1 MQESSCHS
9 LFSYG
14 IVKKMRVS
22 NVYNRNKKGEYG
34 LKLMWHYTMRY
45 KKLLFFDFICVFG
58 FILIELGLPTIL
70 ARMID
75 TAIPQKDVSQVQQLG
90 LLMVAITVIGVTMN
104 ILLGYFTSRI
114 TTNITADIRDDLFE
128 KTQGYSHYEYEKI
141 GVSSLITRVTNDAY
155 QIMIFLQNILRLG
168 FMTPMMFAVSLY
180 MVFRTS
186 PGLSWYVLGALPVL
200 LVAVVLIAKISDPLS
215 TKQQKNLD
223 KINSILRENLSGLR
237 VIRAFVNEKFE
248 EKRFEKVNNEYTSSS
263 KSLFRLMA
271 VAQPGFYFLF
281 NIVMVLIIWNGSKQ
295 IEVGNLMLGDLI
307 AFIEY
312 IFHALFS
319 FMLFASVFMM
329 YPRAAVSARRIQEAL
344 DAESEIVEKDN
355 GVTDSDIKGYVEFKN
370 VTFAYPGH
378 AESPVIRDVSFTAAP
393 GQTVAFIGST
403 GSGKST
409 LIQLIPRF
417 YDVSDGQVL
426 VDGIDVRE
434 YQMRALRQKIGYIPQ
449 KALLFTGTIA
459 DNLRYGKEDAT
470 EADMERAAEIAQAA
484 DFIESTPDKFDTE
497 LAEGGTNFS
506 GGQKQR
512 LAIARAVIRQPE
524 IYIFDDSFSA
534 LDYQTDA
541 KLRARLKKETTE
553 STVLIV
559 AQRVGTIMHADKIIV
574 LDEGNVVGM
583 GTHRELLE
591 TCSIYYD
598 IAASQLSE
606 EELA

>member
-1 MQESSCHS
+1 M
-9 LFSYG
+9 
-14 IVKKMRVS
+14 
-22 NVYNRNKKGEYG
+22 
-34 LKLMWHYTMRY
+34 KLMWRYTMRY
-45 KKLLFFDFICVFG
+45 KKLLFADFICVFG

-75 TAIPQKDVSQVQQLG
+75 KGIIPRDMDYIYQQG
-90 LLMVAITVIGVTMN
+90 IWMVVITIIGVAMN
-104 ILLGYFTSRI
+104 ILLGYFGARI
-114 TTNITADIRDDLFE
+114 TTNIVRDIRDDLFE
-128 KTQGYSHYEYEKI
+128 KIQTFSHSEYESI
-141 GVSSLITRVTNDAY
+141 GVSSLITRTTNDAY
-155 QIMIFLQNILRLG
+155 QIMLFMGNILRLG
-168 FMTPMMFAVSLY
+168 FMTPVMFIASLY
-180 MVFRTS
+180 MVMRTS
-186 PGLSWYVLGALPVL
+186 PSLGMYVLGALPFL
-200 LVAVVLIAKISDPLS
+200 LLAVVGIARLSEPLS
-215 TKQQKNLD
+215 KKQQKNLD
-223 KINSILRENLSGLR
+223 GINGILRENLSGLR

-248 EKRFEKVNNEYTSSS
+248 ESRFNKVNETYTKSS

-271 VAQPGFYFLF
+271 AAQPGFFFLF
-281 NIVMVLIIWNGSKQ
+281 NIVMVLIIWSGTIQ
-295 IEVGNLMLGDLI
+295 ISHGDLEVGNLI

-329 YPRAAVSARRIQEAL
+329 YPRAAVSASRIQEAL
-344 DAESEIVEKDN
+344 DMEPAIREEE
-355 GVTDSDIKGYVEFKN
+355 GVTETATKGYLEFKN

-378 AESPVIRDVSFTAAP
+378 AESPVIRNVSFKASP
-393 GQTVAFIGST
+393 GETVAFIGST

-417 YDVSDGQVL
+417 YDVSEGEILIDGVN
-426 VDGIDVRE
+426 VKE
-434 YQMRALRQKIGYIPQ
+434 YKLSALRNKIGYIPQ

-470 EADMERAAEIAQAA
+470 LEEMERAIDIAQA
-484 DFIESTPDKFDTE
+484 TE
-497 LAEGGTNFS
+497 FVSQKPQGYDEPLSEGGTNFS

-512 LAIARAVIRQPE
+512 LAIARAIIRNPE

-541 KLRARLKKETTE
+541 NLRARLKKETTE

-559 AQRVGTIMHADKIIV
+559 AQRVGTIMHADRIV
-574 LDEGNVVGM
+574 VLNEGDVVGI

-591 TCSIYYD
+591 TCPIYYD

>member
-1 MQESSCHS
+1 
-9 LFSYG
+9 
-14 IVKKMRVS
+14 
-22 NVYNRNKKGEYG
+22 
-34 LKLMWHYTMRY
+34 MWRYTMRY
-45 KKLLFFDFICVFG
+45 KKLLFADFICVFG

-75 TAIPQKDVSQVQQLG
+75 KGIIPRDMDYIYQQG
-90 LLMVAITVIGVTMN
+90 IWMVVITIIGVAMN
-104 ILLGYFTSRI
+104 ILLGYFGARI
-114 TTNITADIRDDLFE
+114 TTNIVRDIRDDLFE
-128 KTQGYSHYEYEKI
+128 KIQTFSHSEYESI
-141 GVSSLITRVTNDAY
+141 GVSSLITRTTNDAY
-155 QIMIFLQNILRLG
+155 QIMLFMGNILRLG
-168 FMTPMMFAVSLY
+168 FMTPVMFIASLY
-180 MVFRTS
+180 MVMRTS
-186 PGLSWYVLGALPVL
+186 PSLGMYVLGALPFL
-200 LVAVVLIAKISDPLS
+200 LLAVVGIARLSEPLS
-215 TKQQKNLD
+215 KKQQKNLD
-223 KINSILRENLSGLR
+223 GINGILRENLSGLR

-248 EKRFEKVNNEYTSSS
+248 ESRFNKVNETYTKSS

-271 VAQPGFYFLF
+271 AAQPGFFFLF
-281 NIVMVLIIWNGSKQ
+281 NIVMVLIIWSGTVQ
-295 IEVGNLMLGDLI
+295 ISHGDLEVGNLI

-329 YPRAAVSARRIQEAL
+329 YPRAAVSASRIQEAL
-344 DAESEIVEKDN
+344 DMEPAIREEE
-355 GVTDSDIKGYVEFKN
+355 GVTETATKGYLEFKN

-378 AESPVIRDVSFTAAP
+378 AESPVIRNVSFKASP
-393 GQTVAFIGST
+393 GETVAFIGST

-417 YDVSDGQVL
+417 YDVSEGEILIDGVN
-426 VDGIDVRE
+426 VKE
-434 YQMRALRQKIGYIPQ
+434 YQLSALRNKIGYIPQ

-470 EADMERAAEIAQAA
+470 LEEMERAIDIAQA
-484 DFIESTPDKFDTE
+484 TE
-497 LAEGGTNFS
+497 FVSQKPQGYDEPLSEGGTNFS

-512 LAIARAVIRQPE
+512 LAIARAIIRNPE

-541 KLRARLKKETTE
+541 NLRARLKKETTE

-559 AQRVGTIMHADKIIV
+559 AQRVGTIMHADRIV
-574 LDEGNVVGM
+574 VLNEGDVVGI

-591 TCSIYYD
+591 TCPIYYD

>member
-1 MQESSCHS
+1 M
-9 LFSYG
+9 
-14 IVKKMRVS
+14 
-22 NVYNRNKKGEYG
+22 
-34 LKLMWHYTMRY
+34 KLMWHYTMRY
-45 KKLLFFDFICVFG
+45 KKYLLLNFICVFG

-75 TAIPQKDVSQVQQLG
+75 VGIRNNDFGYVKQQG
-90 LLMVAITVIGVTMN
+90 ILMVVITVVGIIMN
-104 ILLGYFTSRI
+104 ILLGYFGSRI
-114 TTNITADIRDDLFE
+114 TTNIVADIRDDLF
-128 KTQGYSHYEYEKI
+128 KKIQSYSHQEYETL
-141 GVSSLITRVTNDAY
+141 GVASLITRTTNDAY
-155 QIMIFLQNILRLG
+155 QIMLFLQNILRIG
-168 FMTPMMFAVSLY
+168 FMTPMMFVVSLY
-180 MVFRTS
+180 MVMRTS
-186 PGLSWYVLGALPVL
+186 VSLSYYVIGALPFL
-200 LVAVVLIAKISDPLS
+200 LLSVVAIAKFSEPLS
-215 TKQQKNLD
+215 KKQQKNLD

-248 EKRFEKVNNEYTSSS
+248 EKRFAKVNDNYTKSS

-281 NIVMVLIIWNGSKQ
+281 NIVMVLIIWSGAVQIDAGSLQ
-295 IEVGNLMLGDLI
+295 VGDLI

-329 YPRAAVSARRIQEAL
+329 YPRAAVSAGRIQEAL
-344 DAESEIVEKDN
+344 DASPSIKEDPN
-355 GVTDSDIKGYVEFKN
+355 GVSETKTKGYIEFKN

-378 AESPVIRDVSFTAAP
+378 SQEPVIRNVSFTASP
-393 GQTVAFIGST
+393 GETVAFIGST

-417 YDVSDGQVL
+417 YDVSDGEIL
-426 VDGIDVRE
+426 IDGVDVRD
-434 YQMRALRQKIGYIPQ
+434 YRLSKLRDKIGFIPQ

-470 EADMERAAEIAQAA
+470 QEEMERAAEIAQAT
-484 DFIESTPDKFDTE
+484 DFISKKTDGYDE
-497 LAEGGTNFS
+497 LLSEGGANFS

-512 LAIARAVIRQPE
+512 LSIARAIIRRPE

-574 LDEGNVVGM
+574 LNEGEVVGI

-591 TCSIYYD
+591 NCPIYYD
-598 IAASQLSE
+598 IAASQLSK

>member
-1 MQESSCHS
+1 
-9 LFSYG
+9 
-14 IVKKMRVS
+14 
-22 NVYNRNKKGEYG
+22 
-34 LKLMWHYTMRY
+34 MRY
-45 KKLLFFDFICVFG
+45 KKYLLLNFICVFG

-75 TAIPQKDVSQVQQLG
+75 VGIRNNDFGYVKQQG
-90 LLMVAITVIGVTMN
+90 ILMVVITVVGIIMN
-104 ILLGYFTSRI
+104 ILLGYFGSRI
-114 TTNITADIRDDLFE
+114 TTNIVADIRDDLF
-128 KTQGYSHYEYEKI
+128 KKIQSYSHQEYETL
-141 GVSSLITRVTNDAY
+141 GVASLITRTTNDAY
-155 QIMIFLQNILRLG
+155 QIMLFLQNILRIG
-168 FMTPMMFAVSLY
+168 FMTPMMFVVSLY
-180 MVFRTS
+180 MVMRTS
-186 PGLSWYVLGALPVL
+186 VSLSYYVIGALPFL
-200 LVAVVLIAKISDPLS
+200 LLSVVAIAKFSEPLS
-215 TKQQKNLD
+215 KKQQKNLD

-248 EKRFEKVNNEYTSSS
+248 EKRFVKVNDNYTKSS

-281 NIVMVLIIWNGSKQ
+281 NIVMVLIIWSGAVQIDAGSLQ
-295 IEVGNLMLGDLI
+295 VGDLI

-329 YPRAAVSARRIQEAL
+329 YPRAAVSAGRIQEAL
-344 DAESEIVEKDN
+344 DASPSINEDPN
-355 GVTDSDIKGYVEFKN
+355 GVSETKTKGYIEFKN

-378 AESPVIRDVSFTAAP
+378 SQEPVIRNVSFTASP
-393 GQTVAFIGST
+393 GETVAFIGST

-417 YDVSDGQVL
+417 YDVSDGEIL
-426 VDGIDVRE
+426 IDGVDVRD
-434 YQMRALRQKIGYIPQ
+434 YRLSKLRDKIGFIPQ

-470 EADMERAAEIAQAA
+470 QEEMERAAEIAQAT
-484 DFIESTPDKFDTE
+484 DFISKKTDGYDE
-497 LAEGGTNFS
+497 LLSEGGANFS

-512 LAIARAVIRQPE
+512 LAIARAIIRRPE

-574 LDEGNVVGM
+574 LNEGEVVGI

-591 TCSIYYD
+591 NCPIYYD
-598 IAASQLSE
+598 IAASQLSK

>member
-1 MQESSCHS
+1 
-9 LFSYG
+9 
-14 IVKKMRVS
+14 
-22 NVYNRNKKGEYG
+22 
-34 LKLMWHYTMRY
+34 MWHYTMRY
-45 KKLLFFDFICVFG
+45 KKYLLLNFICVFG

-75 TAIPQKDVSQVQQLG
+75 VGIRNNDFGYVKQQG
-90 LLMVAITVIGVTMN
+90 ILMVVITVGGIIMN
-104 ILLGYFTSRI
+104 ILLGYFGSRI
-114 TTNITADIRDDLFE
+114 TTNIVADIRDDLF
-128 KTQGYSHYEYEKI
+128 KKIQSYSHQEYETL
-141 GVSSLITRVTNDAY
+141 GVASLITRTTNDAY
-155 QIMIFLQNILRLG
+155 QIMLFLQNILRIG
-168 FMTPMMFAVSLY
+168 FMTPMMFVVSLY
-180 MVFRTS
+180 MVMRTS
-186 PGLSWYVLGALPVL
+186 VSLSYYVIGALPFL
-200 LVAVVLIAKISDPLS
+200 LLSVVAIAKFSEPLS
-215 TKQQKNLD
+215 KKQQKNLD

-248 EKRFEKVNNEYTSSS
+248 EKRFAKVNDNYTKSS

-281 NIVMVLIIWNGSKQ
+281 NIVMVLIIWSGAVQIDAGSLQ
-295 IEVGNLMLGDLI
+295 VGDLI

-329 YPRAAVSARRIQEAL
+329 YPRAAVSAGRIQEAL
-344 DAESEIVEKDN
+344 DASPSIKEDPN
-355 GVTDSDIKGYVEFKN
+355 GVSETKTKGYIEFKN

-378 AESPVIRDVSFTAAP
+378 SQEPVIRNVSFTASP
-393 GQTVAFIGST
+393 GETVAFIGST

-417 YDVSDGQVL
+417 YDVSDGEIL
-426 VDGIDVRE
+426 IDGVDVRD
-434 YQMRALRQKIGYIPQ
+434 YRLSKLRDKIGFIPQ

-470 EADMERAAEIAQAA
+470 QEEMERAAEIAQAT
-484 DFIESTPDKFDTE
+484 DFISKKTDGYDE
-497 LAEGGTNFS
+497 LLSEGGANFS

-512 LAIARAVIRQPE
+512 LAIARAIIRRPE

-574 LDEGNVVGM
+574 LNEGEVVGI

-591 TCSIYYD
+591 NCPIYYD
-598 IAASQLSE
+598 IAASQLSK

>member
-1 MQESSCHS
+1 M
-9 LFSYG
+9 
-14 IVKKMRVS
+14 
-22 NVYNRNKKGEYG
+22 
-34 LKLMWHYTMRY
+34 KLMWHYTMKN
-45 KKLLFFDFICVFG
+45 KKLLVFNFICVFG
-58 FILIELGLPTIL
+58 FILIELGLPTLL

-75 TAIPQKDVSQVQQLG
+75 KGIAAGDRDYIWKMG
-90 LLMVAITVIGVTMN
+90 AAMIAITIVGITMN

-114 TTNITADIRDDLFE
+114 TTNIVADIRDDLFE
-128 KTQGYSHYEYEKI
+128 KVQGYSHTEYEKI

-155 QIMIFLQNILRLG
+155 QIMLFMQSILRTGL
-168 FMTPMMFAVSLY
+168 MTPMMFVVSLY
-180 MVFRTS
+180 MVMRTS
-186 PGLSWYVLGALPVL
+186 TQLGLYVLGALPIL
-200 LVAVVLIAKISDPLS
+200 LMAVIAIAKISEPLS
-215 TKQQKNLD
+215 TKQQANLD
-223 KINSILRENLSGLR
+223 KINGILRENLSGLR

-248 EKRFEKVNNEYTSSS
+248 EKRFGKVNQAYASSS
-263 KSLFRLMA
+263 RSLFRLMA
-271 VAQPGFYFLF
+271 TAQPGFFFLF
-281 NIVMVLIIWNGSKQ
+281 NIVMILIIWTGSIQ
-295 IEVGNLMLGDLI
+295 IDQGQLQVGDLI

-319 FMLFASVFMM
+319 FMLFATVFTM

-344 DAESEIVEKDN
+344 DATSEIKEPEHP
-355 GVTDSDIKGYVEFKN
+355 VTETKTKGFLEFKN

-378 AESPVIRDVSFTAAP
+378 AQSPVIRNVSFTASP
-393 GQTVAFIGST
+393 GETVAFIGST

-417 YDVSDGQVL
+417 YDVSEGQVL
-426 VDGIDVRE
+426 VDGVDVRD
-434 YQMRALRQKIGYIPQ
+434 YSLTTLRNKIGFIPQ

-459 DNLRYGKEDAT
+459 ENLRYGKEDAT
-470 EADMERAAEIAQAA
+470 QAELERAAEIAQAA
-484 DFIESTPDKFDTE
+484 DFISRTPDGFDAH

-559 AQRVGTIMHADKIIV
+559 AQRVGTIMNADKIVV
-574 LDEGNVVGM
+574 LNEGDVVGI
-583 GTHRELLE
+583 GTHKELLQ
-591 TCSIYYD
+591 TCPVYYD
-598 IAASQLSE
+598 IGASQLSE
-606 EELA
+606 EELAQ

>member
-1 MQESSCHS
+1 M
-9 LFSYG
+9 
-14 IVKKMRVS
+14 
-22 NVYNRNKKGEYG
+22 
-34 LKLMWHYTMRY
+34 KLMWHYTMRY
-45 KKLLFFDFICVFG
+45 KKLLLADFICVFG

-75 TAIPQKDVSQVQQLG
+75 QGIQQNDYEYVKQQG
-90 LLMVAITVIGVTMN
+90 IVMIVITIIGVIMN
-104 ILLGYFTSRI
+104 IMLGYFGARI
-114 TTNITADIRDDLFE
+114 TTHIVQDIRNDLFE
-128 KTQGYSHYEYEKI
+128 KVQTFSHHEYESL
-141 GVSSLITRVTNDAY
+141 GVSSLITRTTNDAY
-155 QIMIFLQNILRLG
+155 QIMLFMGNVLRTG
-168 FMTPMMFAVSLY
+168 FMTPMMFIVSLV
-180 MVFRTS
+180 MVVRTS
-186 PGLSWYVLGALPVL
+186 PFLGLFVLGALPIL
-200 LVAVVLIAKISDPLS
+200 LVAVVLIAKISEPLS
-215 TKQQKNLD
+215 NKQQKNLD
-223 KINSILRENLSGLR
+223 GINGILRENLSGLR

-248 EKRFEKVNNEYTSSS
+248 ESRFKKVNDDYTSSS

-271 VAQPGFYFLF
+271 AAQPGFFFLF
-281 NIVMVLIIWNGSKQ
+281 NIVMVLIIWNGTLQ
-295 IEVGNLMLGDLI
+295 IDAGNLAVGDLI

-319 FMLFASVFMM
+319 FMLFASMFMM
-329 YPRAAVSARRIQEAL
+329 YPRAAVSARRIQEAF
-344 DAESEIVEKDN
+344 DMQPDIKENEQ
-355 GVTDSDIKGYVEFKN
+355 GVTETDKKGYLEFKN

-378 AESPVIRDVSFTAAP
+378 AQSPVVRNVNFTASP
-393 GQTVAFIGST
+393 GETVAFIGST

-417 YDVSDGQVL
+417 YDTSEGQVL
-426 VDGIDVRE
+426 VDGVDVRE
-434 YQMRALRQKIGYIPQ
+434 YKLSALREKIGYIPQ

-470 EADMERAAEIAQAA
+470 MEEMERAADIAQASE
-484 DFIESTPDKFDTE
+484 FISQKPAGFDE
-497 LAEGGTNFS
+497 LLSEGGANFS

-512 LAIARAVIRQPE
+512 LSIARAVIRDPE

-541 KLRARLKKETTE
+541 KLRARLKKETGN

-559 AQRVGTIMHADKIIV
+559 AQRVGTIMHADKIVV
-574 LDEGNVVGM
+574 LNEGNIVGM

-591 TCSIYYD
+591 SCPVYYD

>member
-1 MQESSCHS
+1 M
-9 LFSYG
+9 
-14 IVKKMRVS
+14 
-22 NVYNRNKKGEYG
+22 
-34 LKLMWHYTMRY
+34 KLMWHYTMRN
-45 KKLLFFDFICVFG
+45 KKLLVFNFICVFG
-58 FILIELGLPTIL
+58 FILIELGLPTLL

-75 TAIPQKDVSQVQQLG
+75 KGIAAGDRDYIWKMG
-90 LLMVAITVIGVTMN
+90 AAMIAITIVGITMH

-114 TTNITADIRDDLFE
+114 TTNIVADIRDDLFE
-128 KTQGYSHYEYEKI
+128 KVQGYSHTEYEKI

-155 QIMIFLQNILRLG
+155 QIMLFMQSILRTGL
-168 FMTPMMFAVSLY
+168 MTPMMFVVSLY
-180 MVFRTS
+180 MVMRTS
-186 PGLSWYVLGALPVL
+186 TQLGLYVLGALPIL
-200 LVAVVLIAKISDPLS
+200 LMAVIAIAKISEPLS
-215 TKQQKNLD
+215 TKQQANLD
-223 KINSILRENLSGLR
+223 KINGILRENLSGLR

-248 EKRFEKVNNEYTSSS
+248 EKRFGKVNQAYASSS
-263 KSLFRLMA
+263 RSLFRLMA
-271 VAQPGFYFLF
+271 TAQPGFFFLF
-281 NIVMVLIIWNGSKQ
+281 NIVMILIIWTGSIQ
-295 IEVGNLMLGDLI
+295 IDQGQLQVGDLI

-319 FMLFASVFMM
+319 FMLFATVFTM

-344 DAESEIVEKDN
+344 DATSEIKEPEQP
-355 GVTDSDIKGYVEFKN
+355 VTETKTKGFLEFKN

-378 AESPVIRDVSFTAAP
+378 AQSPVIRNVSFTASP
-393 GQTVAFIGST
+393 GETVAFIGST

-417 YDVSDGQVL
+417 YDVSEGQVL
-426 VDGIDVRE
+426 VDGVDVRD
-434 YQMRALRQKIGYIPQ
+434 YSLTTLRNKIGFIPQ

-459 DNLRYGKEDAT
+459 ENLRYGKEDAT
-470 EADMERAAEIAQAA
+470 QAELERAAEIAQAA
-484 DFIESTPDKFDTE
+484 DFISRTPDGFDAH

-559 AQRVGTIMHADKIIV
+559 AQRVGTIMNADKIVV
-574 LDEGNVVGM
+574 LNEGDVVGI
-583 GTHRELLE
+583 GTHKELLQ
-591 TCSIYYD
+591 TCPVYYD

-606 EELA
+606 EELAQ

>member
-1 MQESSCHS
+1 
-9 LFSYG
+9 
-14 IVKKMRVS
+14 
-22 NVYNRNKKGEYG
+22 
-34 LKLMWHYTMRY
+34 MWRYTMRY
-45 KKLLFFDFICVFG
+45 KKLLFADFICVFG

-75 TAIPQKDVSQVQQLG
+75 KGIIPKDMDYIYQQG
-90 LLMVAITVIGVTMN
+90 IWMVVITIIGVAMN
-104 ILLGYFTSRI
+104 ILLGYFGARI
-114 TTNITADIRDDLFE
+114 TTNIVRDIRDDLFE
-128 KTQGYSHYEYEKI
+128 KIQTFSHSEYESI
-141 GVSSLITRVTNDAY
+141 GVSSLITRTTNDAY
-155 QIMIFLQNILRLG
+155 QIMLFMGNILRLG
-168 FMTPMMFAVSLY
+168 FMTPVMFIASLY
-180 MVFRTS
+180 MVMRTS
-186 PGLSWYVLGALPVL
+186 PSLGMYVLGALPFL
-200 LVAVVLIAKISDPLS
+200 LLAVVGIARLSEPLS
-215 TKQQKNLD
+215 KKQQKNLD
-223 KINSILRENLSGLR
+223 GINGILRENLSGLR

-248 EKRFEKVNNEYTSSS
+248 ESRFNKVNETYTKSS

-271 VAQPGFYFLF
+271 AAQPGFFFLF
-281 NIVMVLIIWNGSKQ
+281 NIVMVLIIWSGTVQ
-295 IEVGNLMLGDLI
+295 ISHGDLEVGNLI

-329 YPRAAVSARRIQEAL
+329 YPRAAVSASRIQEAL
-344 DAESEIVEKDN
+344 DMKPAIREEE
-355 GVTDSDIKGYVEFKN
+355 GVTETATKGYLEFKN

-378 AESPVIRDVSFTAAP
+378 AESPVIRNVSFKASP
-393 GQTVAFIGST
+393 GETVAFIGST

-417 YDVSDGQVL
+417 YDVSEGEILIDGVN
-426 VDGIDVRE
+426 VKD
-434 YQMRALRQKIGYIPQ
+434 YQLSALRNKIGYIPQ

-470 EADMERAAEIAQAA
+470 LEEMERAIDIAQA
-484 DFIESTPDKFDTE
+484 TE
-497 LAEGGTNFS
+497 FVSQKPQGYDEPLSEGGTNFS

-512 LAIARAVIRQPE
+512 LAIARAIIRNPE

-541 KLRARLKKETTE
+541 NLRARLKKETTE

-559 AQRVGTIMHADKIIV
+559 AQRVGTIMHADRIV
-574 LDEGNVVGM
+574 VLNEGDVVGI

-591 TCSIYYD
+591 TCPIYYD

>member
-1 MQESSCHS
+1 M
-9 LFSYG
+9 
-14 IVKKMRVS
+14 
-22 NVYNRNKKGEYG
+22 
-34 LKLMWHYTMRY
+34 KLMWHYTMRN
-45 KKLLFFDFICVFG
+45 KKLLVFNFICVFG
-58 FILIELGLPTIL
+58 FILIELGLPTLL

-75 TAIPQKDVSQVQQLG
+75 KGIAAGDRDYIWKMG
-90 LLMVAITVIGVTMN
+90 AAMIAITIVGITMN

-114 TTNITADIRDDLFE
+114 TTNIVADIRDDLFE
-128 KTQGYSHYEYEKI
+128 KVQGYSHTEYEKI

-155 QIMIFLQNILRLG
+155 QIMLFMQSILRTGL
-168 FMTPMMFAVSLY
+168 MTPMMFVVSLY
-180 MVFRTS
+180 MVMRTS
-186 PGLSWYVLGALPVL
+186 TQLGLYVLGALPIL
-200 LVAVVLIAKISDPLS
+200 LMAVIAIAKISEPLS
-215 TKQQKNLD
+215 TKQQAYLD
-223 KINSILRENLSGLR
+223 KINGILRENLSGLR

-248 EKRFEKVNNEYTSSS
+248 EKRFGKVNQAYASSS
-263 KSLFRLMA
+263 RSLFRLMA
-271 VAQPGFYFLF
+271 TAQPGFFFLF
-281 NIVMVLIIWNGSKQ
+281 NIVMILIIWTGSIQ
-295 IEVGNLMLGDLI
+295 IDQGQLQVGDLI

-319 FMLFASVFMM
+319 FMLFATVFTM

-344 DAESEIVEKDN
+344 DATSEIKEPEQP
-355 GVTDSDIKGYVEFKN
+355 VTETKTKGFLEFKN

-378 AESPVIRDVSFTAAP
+378 AQSPVIRNVSFTASP
-393 GQTVAFIGST
+393 GETVAFIGST

-417 YDVSDGQVL
+417 YDVSEGQVL
-426 VDGIDVRE
+426 VDGVDVRD
-434 YQMRALRQKIGYIPQ
+434 YSLTTLRNKIGFIPQ

-459 DNLRYGKEDAT
+459 ENLRYGKEDAT
-470 EADMERAAEIAQAA
+470 QAELERAAEIAQAA
-484 DFIESTPDKFDTE
+484 DFISRTPDGFDAH

-559 AQRVGTIMHADKIIV
+559 AQRVGTIMNADKIVV
-574 LDEGNVVGM
+574 LNEGDVVGI
-583 GTHRELLE
+583 GTHKELLQ
-591 TCSIYYD
+591 TCPVYYD

-606 EELA
+606 EELAQ

>member
-1 MQESSCHS
+1 M
-9 LFSYG
+9 
-14 IVKKMRVS
+14 
-22 NVYNRNKKGEYG
+22 
-34 LKLMWHYTMRY
+34 KLMWHYTMKN
-45 KKLLFFDFICVFG
+45 KKLLVFNFICVFG
-58 FILIELGLPTIL
+58 FILIELGLPTLL

-75 TAIPQKDVSQVQQLG
+75 KGIAAGDRDYIWKMG
-90 LLMVAITVIGVTMN
+90 AAMIAITIVGITMN

-114 TTNITADIRDDLFE
+114 TTNIVADIRDDLFE
-128 KTQGYSHYEYEKI
+128 KVQGYSHTEYEKI

-155 QIMIFLQNILRLG
+155 QIMLFMQSILRTGL
-168 FMTPMMFAVSLY
+168 MTPMMFVVSLY
-180 MVFRTS
+180 MVMRTS
-186 PGLSWYVLGALPVL
+186 TQLGLYVLGALPIL
-200 LVAVVLIAKISDPLS
+200 LMAVIAIAKISEPLS
-215 TKQQKNLD
+215 TKQQANLD
-223 KINSILRENLSGLR
+223 KINGILRENLSGLR

-248 EKRFEKVNNEYTSSS
+248 EKRFGKVNQAYASSS
-263 KSLFRLMA
+263 RSLFRLMA
-271 VAQPGFYFLF
+271 TAQPGFFFLF
-281 NIVMVLIIWNGSKQ
+281 NIVMILIIWTGSIQ
-295 IEVGNLMLGDLI
+295 IDQGQLQVGDLI

-319 FMLFASVFMM
+319 FMLFATVFTM

-344 DAESEIVEKDN
+344 DATSEIKESEQP
-355 GVTDSDIKGYVEFKN
+355 VTETKTKGFLEFKN

-378 AESPVIRDVSFTAAP
+378 AQSPVIRNVSFTASP
-393 GQTVAFIGST
+393 GETVAFIGST

-417 YDVSDGQVL
+417 YNVSEGQVL
-426 VDGIDVRE
+426 VDGVDVRD
-434 YQMRALRQKIGYIPQ
+434 YSLTTLRNKIGFIPQ

-459 DNLRYGKEDAT
+459 ENLRYGKEDAT
-470 EADMERAAEIAQAA
+470 QAELERAAEIAQAA
-484 DFIESTPDKFDTE
+484 DFISRTPDGFDAH
-497 LAEGGTNFS
+497 LAEGGSNFS

-559 AQRVGTIMHADKIIV
+559 AQRVGTIMNADKIVV
-574 LDEGNVVGM
+574 LNEGDVVGI
-583 GTHRELLE
+583 GTHKELLQ
-591 TCSIYYD
+591 TCPVYYD

-606 EELA
+606 EELAQ